1 MHSTTSP
8 SSLLWALLTPT
19 PHRTAVHQQHTPTLL
34 CPFKALKADRYPT
47 RPSPA
52 LILLHMQCMRQKGGV
67 DTIVEENVSL
77 SRSLFKGGKETRNV
91 LPCPYLNLSSPK
103 LLAQQIIE
111 SSNQP
116 QSSPSLC
123 IISRLPFLA
132 NFNPFLHQHP
142 YQCPVCLELLSSS
155 SSSTSL
161 NLVGWWCLVCAL
173 CKLSHPPCPSPS

>member
-19 PHRTAVHQQHTPTLL
+19 PPRTAVHQQHTPTLL

-52 LILLHMQCMRQKGGV
+52 LILLHMQCMQQRGGV
-67 DTIVEENVSL
+67 DNKGVVSTPSSKKTSL
-77 SRSLFKGGKETRNV
+77 SRSLFKGGKETRNA

-161 NLVGWWCLVCAL
+161 SLVGW
-173 CKLSHPPCPSPS
+173 